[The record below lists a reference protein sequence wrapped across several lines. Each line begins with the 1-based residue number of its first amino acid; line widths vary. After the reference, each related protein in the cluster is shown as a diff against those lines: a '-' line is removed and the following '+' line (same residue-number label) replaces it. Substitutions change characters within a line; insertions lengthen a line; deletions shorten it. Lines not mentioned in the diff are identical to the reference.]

1 MAESIHAGLTPKA
14 GRSPYSL
21 LDCIRISVFVDVC
34 PKLGQTKILQ
44 HFYFGQIYGPDGFS
58 AFWAGPPIFG
68 MTAMVGLDP
77 RQPSLG

>member
-1 MAESIHAGLTPKA
+1 MYVQNWVRP
-14 GRSPYSL
+14 
-21 LDCIRISVFVDVC
+21 
-34 PKLGQTKILQ
+34 KILQ